1 VGVLLG
7 QLDLMFAHVGHDVV
21 VGPFPDRLADFYP
34 RARLRIGAET
44 AAIGVP
50 LSLQEQRRVGSCQVI
65 QDVLETEFRAA
76 HRPGLYHRLRRMD
89 RRVMPVLLH
98 EDVSGAC
105 PCPSDRFD
113 DPAVH
118 ILGERLDSGGA
129 HVAERSDPEDKSG
142 RRLVVRKLGNG
153 DKVINAHRQ
162 VEGSHTPAELF
173 SHLARRIES
182 AGRLFDVAQALVGV
196 SHQVDIDRHSFS
208 PYGICRFGAD
218 EAGWFHGRLP
228 ADHDPSTSD
237 DRDWR
242 LRK

>member
-98 EDVSGAC
+98 EDV
-105 PCPSDRFD
+105 
-113 DPAVH
+113 
-118 ILGERLDSGGA
+118 I
-129 HVAERSDPEDKSG
+129 RSDNGSEFTAKAVRDWLGRVNVKTLYIEPGSSWENSCNESFNGKLRDELLNGEIFYTLKEAKVLIEQWRCHYNTIRPHSALGYRPPAPETTQS
-142 RRLVVRKLGNG
+142 
-153 DKVINAHRQ
+153 Q
-162 VEGSHTPAELF
+162 
-173 SHLARRIES
+173 RIDLS
-182 AGRLFDVAQALVGV
+182 CALVGL
-196 SHQVDIDRHSFS
+196 QTDR
-208 PYGICRFGAD
+208 RFRQA
-218 EAGWFHGRLP
+218 ARSL
-228 ADHDPSTSD
+228 T
-237 DRDWR
+237 
-242 LRK
+242 